1 MIITLFLMGKFPFFQ
16 ENRMLFLFCQRVQ
29 FETENNTAN
38 IVLFLTNQITDI
50 IYVSDNWRYL

>member
-29 FETENNTAN
+29 FETEQYGQYCT
-38 IVLFLTNQITDI
+38 FLDQ
-50 IYVSDNWRYL
+50 SDYRYHLC

>member
-29 FETENNTAN
+29 FETENNTTN

-50 IYVSDNWRYL
+50 IYVSDN